1 MPGGL
6 IMLRHAGAVLLLVLV
21 GCGSSEP
28 TDEQRVEAALLRLSD
43 LPADDGWEIEPTV
56 TDDPVQADLDS
67 ALDECE
73 QELDPTVETRSAERD
88 SDSFVR
94 GEFLQAGS
102 NASVVVDGNVR
113 DELFDALEPLVDCFG
128 TALEEF
134 LIAQTGGDLPVQ
146 VSDPYSLDVS
156 TAAERTEG
164 HAIQLRVDPDT
175 IFIDVV
181 TIEQGPTLM
190 YASFVHQGELTV
202 DDEAEILAP
211 AVERLKEL

>member
-6 IMLRHAGAVLLLVLV
+6 IMLRRAGVVLLLLLV
-21 GCGSSEP
+21 GCGGNEP
-28 TDEQRVEAALLRLSD
+28 TDVQRVEAALLQLSD
-43 LPADDGWEIEPTV
+43 FPADEGWEIEPTV

-67 ALDECE
+67 ALDKCE
-73 QELDPTVETRSAERD
+73 QELDPTVETRLVDRD

-94 GEFLQAGS
+94 GEFIQAGS

-113 DELFDALEPLVDCFG
+113 DELFDALEPLVGCFG

-134 LIAQTGGDLPVQ
+134 LIAQTGADLVQ
-146 VSDPYSLDVS
+146 VSDPYSLEVS
-156 TAAERTEG
+156 TGAERTEG
-164 HAIQLRVDPDT
+164 HAIQLRVGPET
-175 IFIDVV
+175 IFVDVV

-190 YASFVHQGELTV
+190 YASFLHQGELTV

-211 AVERLKEL
+211 AVERLTEL